1 MKFVVIGGDAAGM
14 SAASR
19 AKRHVPDM
27 DVMVL
32 EKTNDVSYSACGMP
46 YNIADPAR
54 NMDDLVVRSAEVFRN
69 ELSIDLRLGHT
80 VEQIDRLAKKVRGT
94 TSEGAAFEVEYDKLL
109 IATGA
114 SPSVLDVP
122 GNDLDGVVTLKSL
135 EDGRVLKDYIQRLQ
149 VQRVMI
155 VGIGYIG
162 MEMAEAYRALGIRVD
177 MTKPGQRLL
186 PWMPE
191 EIAKVIQQE
200 LLNQGVMLHL
210 GAALEKIER
219 SDGGL
224 KLIFSNHEAVEV
236 QMVLMGVG
244 IKPNSGLAADAGL
257 ELGPANSIA
266 VDKRLRTSDPDIYAA
281 GDCADAFNVIT
292 GRRVWVPL
300 ALRANRAG
308 WAVADNLRGEAPEL
322 PGIVGTAVF
331 KVFGLE
337 IARTGLSVKEARDEG
352 FDPVEEVITSS
363 TRAHRHPGS
372 GTIHVALVGDRK
384 TGRLLGGVMVGT
396 EGAAHRINAVAVAL
410 HAGMTVA
417 EFCQCDLAYAP
428 PFSPVWDPALT
439 AGNQLLK
446 AMG

>member
-1 MKFVVIGGDAAGM
+1 
-14 SAASR
+14 
-19 AKRHVPDM
+19 
-27 DVMVL
+27 
-32 EKTNDVSYSACGMP
+32 MP

-54 NMDDLVVRSAEVFRN
+54 EMDDLVVRSADTFLN
-69 ELSIDLRLGHT
+69 ELNIDLRLGHT
-80 VEQIDRLAKKVRGT
+80 VQRIDRPAKKVTGIS
-94 TSEGAAFEVEYDKLL
+94 SEGAEFEAEYDKLL

-122 GNDLDGVVTLKSL
+122 GNDLDGVVALKSL
-135 EDGRVLKDYIQRLQ
+135 EDGRLIKDYIQRLD
-149 VQRVMI
+149 VHRVMI
-155 VGIGYIG
+155 VGMGYIG
-162 MEMAEAYRALGIRVD
+162 MEMAEAYHALGIQVD
-177 MTKPGQRLL
+177 MTKPGLRLL

-191 EIAKVIQQE
+191 EIAKVVKQE
-200 LLNQGVMLHL
+200 LLDQGVTLHL
-210 GAALEKIER
+210 GAALERIER
-219 SDGGL
+219 FDGGL
-224 KLIFSNHEAVEV
+224 RMVFSNHEAVEV

-244 IKPNSGLAADAGL
+244 IKPNSELAAEAGL

-266 VDKRLRTSDPDIYAA
+266 VDKHLRTSDPDIYAA

-308 WAVADNLRGEAPEL
+308 WTVADNLKGEASEL

-337 IARTGLSVKEARDEG
+337 VARTGLSVKEARDAG

-363 TRAHRHPGS
+363 TRAHKHPGA

-446 AMG
+446 ALG